1 MAQWCWP
8 TFGARAGRP
17 VADKIGTARKQFR
30 TPFCILSGTGFGGYD
45 RGGLAHRFPSN
56 RPPVFRSF
64 HPLTGEC
71 NGTCPHLCTQFT
83 PQHAD
88 DLCHRR
94 HHRRHR
100 RRPLFTDVN
109 ELAGFPQGASLHN
122 PLSGTAAWACSIR
135 LISVSRIGRSD
146 AGRRGLCGWVS
157 SVAMSPRR

>member
-1 MAQWCWP
+1 MVLAHVRCLSRP
-8 TFGARAGRP
+8 TGGRQNRNSTQT
-17 VADKIGTARKQFR
+17 VQNSVLHFVRHWVWWVR
-30 TPFCILSGTGFGGYD
+30 SWGTGP
-45 RGGLAHRFPSN
+45 LISLEQAAC
-56 RPPVFRSF
+56 FRSF